1 MFWTGKKNRIFPD
14 ADFSSVRTSG
24 FTDKVIA
31 KEDSERIK
39 RWINMTQ
46 VGRLYEEEK
55 QEALRE
61 LERKLNNEN
70 WKKIQNLKKEHR
82 HTLQKSKQ
90 EQREI
95 LQKME
100 KESTLQNSR
109 QIARCMLE
117 KGMSVADIQS
127 VIINLSYDEIEALRW
142 YNPDLKHK
150 KSLWEELMFWGINGI
165 KQFYRGF
172 FE

>member
-1 MFWTGKKNRIFPD
+1 
-14 ADFSSVRTSG
+14 
-24 FTDKVIA
+24 
-31 KEDSERIK
+31 
-39 RWINMTQ
+39 MTQ

-70 WKKIQNLKKEHR
+70 RKKIQNLKKEHR

-127 VIINLSYDEIEALRW
+127 VIINLSYDEIEALR
-142 YNPDLKHK
+142 
-150 KSLWEELMFWGINGI
+150 
-165 KQFYRGF
+165 
-172 FE
+172 

>member
-1 MFWTGKKNRIFPD
+1 MQIFLL
-14 ADFSSVRTSG
+14 SG
-24 FTDKVIA
+24 LLVFTDKVIA

-39 RWINMTQ
+39 RRINMTQ

-70 WKKIQNLKKEHR
+70 RKKIQNL

-95 LQKME
+95 LQK
-100 KESTLQNSR
+100 KK
-109 QIARCMLE
+109 ARKFLE
-117 KGMSVADIQS
+117 
-127 VIINLSYDEIEALRW
+127 LSELFCI
-142 YNPDLKHK
+142 HK
-150 KSLWEELMFWGINGI
+150 
-165 KQFYRGF
+165 RC
-172 FE
+172 